1 MRLVLRAG
9 QLVLIT
15 APVVALIWY
24 LKLISPTGRLMGPRG
39 QMAAA
44 GRGDDVA
51 VPLIWGLGTALSLG
65 LVTLGLVLCGVALA
79 VDRRLRSRRRTVV
92 VGLAAGS
99 ALALGALLKC
109 M

>member
-51 VPLIWGLGTALSLG
+51 VPLIWGLGIALSLG